1 MSSAVREGQG
11 VDVARAEGDLGWH
24 LGVLLR
30 AYQGTVSSVLG
41 DFPHGTRGYQILAAV
56 VSGDQPNQLALAA
69 HLGIDRTVM
78 TYLIDDLVEAG
89 LVERQQNPADRRARK
104 IVVTP
109 LGARTMADVER
120 RVRRAEDELLDAL
133 DARERETFRALLRR
147 VACDVRDIE
156 PTTDPCDVADDLL
169 AGTTTTAR
177 RQPLDGRPTM
187 APL

>member
-1 MSSAVREGQG
+1 
-11 VDVARAEGDLGWH
+11 
-24 LGVLLR
+24 
-30 AYQGTVSSVLG
+30 
-41 DFPHGTRGYQILAAV
+41 
-56 VSGDQPNQLALAA
+56 
-69 HLGIDRTVM
+69 M

-133 DARERETFRALLRR
+133 DARERETFRALPRR